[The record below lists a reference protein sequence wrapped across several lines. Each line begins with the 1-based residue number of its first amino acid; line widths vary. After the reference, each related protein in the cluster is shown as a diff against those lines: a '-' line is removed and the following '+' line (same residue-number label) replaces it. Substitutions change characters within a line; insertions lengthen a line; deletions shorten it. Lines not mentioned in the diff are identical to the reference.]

1 MQETFTE
8 EDSKQIYISRI
19 NRVIDYIKSNLDG
32 DLSLERLA
40 PVAHFSKFYF
50 HRIFKA
56 VAGENLNGFVSRMRV
71 ERSAFKL
78 IYNPRLPVTAIA
90 YESGFS
96 SPSVYSREFKSRYA
110 MSPTQWRKLKANQNS
125 KICTVD
131 GKFCKEAPSVQMY
144 IDSSKH
150 KPLWGIKMQNQTSLN
165 IEVRSMPDINI
176 AYVRH
181 HGHYNPQ
188 DKILF
193 QSLFSKLMAWAVP
206 RNLFK
211 PPVTKAMTVFSSGHP
226 DTTAPENLSVDV
238 CISIEKETPVNGE
251 VGKRI
256 IPSGQYAVVTIAEGT
271 LEECGEAWNS
281 LFNGWLP
288 TSGYQPGDGA
298 YYINHLNDPE
308 QHPKKLHSVEMYLP
322 VKPL

>member
-1 MQETFTE
+1 MENITA

-19 NRVIDYIKSNLDG
+19 NRVIDYVKLNLDG
-32 DLSLERLA
+32 DLSLEQLA
-40 PVAHFSKFYF
+40 PVAYFSKFYF

-56 VAGENLNGFVSRMRV
+56 VTGENLNGFVSRMRI

-78 IYNPRLPVTAIA
+78 IYNPRLPITAIA

-96 SPSVYSREFKSRYA
+96 SPSVYSREFKSHYDL
-110 MSPTQWRKLKANQNS
+110 SPTQWRKLKIGQKS
-125 KICTVD
+125 KNCTVD
-131 GKFCKEAPSVQMY
+131 GKVCKESTELKMY
-144 IDSSKH
+144 IDSSRNT
-150 KPLWGIKMQNQTSLN
+150 PLWGIKMNNQKILN
-165 IEVRSMPDINI
+165 IDVRSMPEIPI

-181 HGHYNPQ
+181 HGDYNPQ

-193 QSLFSKLMAWAVP
+193 QALFAKLMAWAVP
-206 RNLFK
+206 RHLFN
-211 PPVTKAMTVFSSGHP
+211 PPATKAMTVFSSGHP
-226 DTTAPENLSVDV
+226 NITASENLSVDV
-238 CISIEKETPVNGE
+238 CISIANETAVTGE

-256 IPSGQYAVVTIAEGT
+256 IPAGQYAVVTVAEGT
-271 LEECGEAWNS
+271 IVECGDAWNS
-281 LFNGWLP
+281 LFNDWLP

-308 QHPKKLHSVEMYLP
+308 QHPQKLHSVEIYLP